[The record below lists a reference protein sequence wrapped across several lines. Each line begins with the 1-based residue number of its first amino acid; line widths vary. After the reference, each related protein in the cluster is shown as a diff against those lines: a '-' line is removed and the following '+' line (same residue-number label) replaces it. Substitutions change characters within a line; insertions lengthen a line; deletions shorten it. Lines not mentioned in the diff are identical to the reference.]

1 MGAIKEER
9 IGPVIGGI
17 EVRSSM
23 FAQSLYDVAD
33 NDDDIELD
41 FGDDNVVLDIVDCL
55 DVR

>member
-1 MGAIKEER
+1 MGAIKGER